1 MNSQQNIQIKIG
13 QFSRQRPK
21 HCVQQTSQPTIGLSN
36 RQVVSNNCIKPGPK
50 PKIAQQSNQII
61 QLQVE
66 QNSNSKPKIN
76 VQRPIGDGIARV
88 PKHITKSPIVQNV
101 QQKPKQNIQQKPKH
115 NIQNESNQN
124 INIQIIQS
132 NSNGR
137 KFRPKTQQRPNNQGK
152 ERTNQQNQNITVVV
166 KQNIEQTTK
175 SNK

>member
-1 MNSQQNIQIKIG
+1 MNSQQNIQIKVG

-21 HCVQQTSQPTIGLSN
+21 HCVQKTCQPIIGLPN
-36 RQVVSNNCIKPGPK
+36 GQIVSNNCIKPGTK

-76 VQRPIGDGIARV
+76 VQRPIGDGIACV
-88 PKHITKSPIVQNV
+88 PKHITKSPVVQNIQQKPKQNV
-101 QQKPKQNIQQKPKH
+101 KQKPKQNIQNQ
-115 NIQNESNQN
+115 SNQN

-132 NSNGR
+132 NSNR
-137 KFRPKTQQRPNNQGK
+137 TKFRPKTQQRPNNQAK

-166 KQNIEQTTK
+166 KQNI
-175 SNK
+175 

>member
-1 MNSQQNIQIKIG
+1 
-13 QFSRQRPK
+13 
-21 HCVQQTSQPTIGLSN
+21 
-36 RQVVSNNCIKPGPK
+36 VSNNCIKPDALA
-50 PKIAQQSNQII
+50 KIAQQSNQII

-76 VQRPIGDGIARV
+76 VQRPIGDGIACV

-101 QQKPKQNIQQKPKH
+101 QQKPKH

-175 SNK
+175 SNKL